1 MSDFWLYVKLGLE
14 HVLDLGGYD
23 HILFLVA
30 LCAAYTF
37 SAWRKLLILV
47 TLFTVGHTLS
57 LLLAHYDIVSVSGA
71 YVEFLIPIT
80 ILVTALYNI
89 INTRRRRP
97 SDLSVM
103 LFIVTLFFGLIHGFG
118 FARYYNM
125 IKADNSVAP
134 LLEFALG
141 VEIAQIIVVMITLLI
156 TFVVQN
162 ILRFSSRDWLIIIS
176 SIVIGMT
183 IPMLVDTWPF

>member
-37 SAWRKLLILV
+37 SAWRKLLVLV
-47 TLFTVGHTLS
+47 TLFTVGHTVS
-57 LLLAHYDIVSVSGA
+57 LILAHYDIVSVSGA

-80 ILVTALYNI
+80 ILVTAAYNI
-89 INTRRRRP
+89 FNARRNR
-97 SDLSVM
+97 SSGLNLM
-103 LFIVTLFFGLIHGFG
+103 LYVVTVFFGLVHGFG
-118 FARYYNM
+118 FARYYGM
-125 IKADNSVAP
+125 IKVDESVAP

-141 VEIAQIIVVMITLLI
+141 VELAQIIIVMITLVI
-156 TFVVQN
+156 TFLVQG
-162 ILRFSSRDWLIIIS
+162 ILRFGQRDGVLIIS

>member
-37 SAWRKLLILV
+37 SAWRKLLVLV

-57 LLLAHYDIVSVSGA
+57 LILAHYDIVSVSGS

-80 ILVTALYNI
+80 ILVTAVYNI
-89 INTRRRRP
+89 INARRTRP
-97 SDLSVM
+97 SDLTVM
-103 LFIVTLFFGLIHGFG
+103 LFIFTLFFGLIHGFG
-118 FARYYNM
+118 FARYYSM
-125 IKADNSVAP
+125 IKVDESVAP

-141 VEIAQIIVVMITLLI
+141 VEIAQIIIVMITLLI
-156 TFVVQN
+156 TFVVQGM
-162 ILRFSSRDWLIIIS
+162 LRVSARDWLLIIS

-183 IPMLVDTWPF
+183 IPMLVETWPF

>member
-1 MSDFWLYVKLGLE
+1 MNDFWLYVKLGFE

-23 HILFLVA
+23 HVLFLVA

-47 TLFTVGHTLS
+47 TLFTLGHTVS
-57 LLLAHYDIVSVSGA
+57 LILAHYDIVAVSGA
-71 YVEFLIPIT
+71 YVEFLIPVT
-80 ILVTALYNI
+80 ILVTAIYSIANSKKTGSPLNITLY
-89 INTRRRRP
+89 
-97 SDLSVM
+97 V
-103 LFIVTLFFGLIHGFG
+103 VTVFFGLIHGFG

-125 IKADNSVAP
+125 MKSDESVAP

-141 VEIAQIIVVMITLLI
+141 VELAQIVIVMIALFI
-156 TFVVQN
+156 TFLAQGF
-162 ILRFSSRDWLIIIS
+162 LRINKRDWILILS

-183 IPMLVDTWPF
+183 IPMLADTWPF

>member
-1 MSDFWLYVKLGLE
+1 MTDFWLYLKLGLE

-30 LCAAYTF
+30 L
-37 SAWRKLLILV
+37 SATYSFDSWKKLLIMV

-57 LLLAHYDIVSVSGA
+57 LVMGHYGWISLNGA

-80 ILVTALYNI
+80 IMIAAIFNLGNAKTGHSPAGNFVLW
-89 INTRRRRP
+89 
-97 SDLSVM
+97 
-103 LFIVTLFFGLIHGFG
+103 FITLFFGLVHGLG
-118 FARYYNM
+118 FARYYGM
-125 IKADNSVAP
+125 ISDDQGVAP

-141 VEIAQIIVVMITLLI
+141 VEFAQVIVVLLTL
-156 TFVVQN
+156 VVAFAIQKV
-162 ILRFSSRDWLIIIS
+162 LRVSRRDWVLIIS
-176 SIVIGMT
+176 SVVLGMT

>member
-30 LCAAYTF
+30 LCAAYNF

-57 LLLAHYDIVSVSGA
+57 LLLAHYNIVSVSGA

-80 ILVTALYNI
+80 ILVTAVYNI
-89 INTRRRRP
+89 INARRSRP

-118 FARYYNM
+118 FARYYGM
-125 IKADNSVAP
+125 IKADDSVAP

-141 VEIAQIIVVMITLLI
+141 VEIAQIIIVMITLLI
-156 TFVVQN
+156 TFIVQRM
-162 ILRFSSRDWLIIIS
+162 LRFSSRDWLLIIS

>member
-30 LCAAYTF
+30 LCASYNF

-57 LLLAHYDIVSVSGA
+57 LLLAHYEIVSVSGT

-80 ILVTALYNI
+80 ILVTAVYNLV
-89 INTRRRRP
+89 NTKRSRP
-97 SDLSVM
+97 SELNVM

-118 FARYYNM
+118 FARYYSM
-125 IKADNSVAP
+125 IKSDDSVAP

-141 VEIAQIIVVMITLLI
+141 VEIAQIIIVMITLLV
-156 TFVVQN
+156 TFVVQR
-162 ILRFSSRDWLIIIS
+162 ILRFSSRDWLLIIS